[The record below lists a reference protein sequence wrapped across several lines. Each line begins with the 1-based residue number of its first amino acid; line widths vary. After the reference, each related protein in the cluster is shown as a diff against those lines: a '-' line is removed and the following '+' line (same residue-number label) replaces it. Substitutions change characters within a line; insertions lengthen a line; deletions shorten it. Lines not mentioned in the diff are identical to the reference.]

1 MKDVIVIGSGMGAL
15 SAAAMLCTKGLKPLI
30 IEQNWQP
37 GGCTSSYWRKGYVFE
52 SGATTLV
59 GLDEHMPLR
68 FLLDQTGIE
77 LKTRKLE
84 LPMQI
89 HLAGK
94 VINRYQD
101 LTKWKAEAARHFV
114 GNQDEF
120 WDQAYA
126 ISQFVWKSSTKYL
139 HFPPN
144 KLVDWINLIKKAN
157 PLDVVKA
164 KYSLKS
170 TTSILNKHQLNDPGF
185 RKFVNEQLL
194 ITAQN
199 HADEVNH
206 LFGAAALCYTNY
218 GNYYIDGGLLNLVNP
233 IIDFIQSKGGEIIFR
248 EEVKSISKSKAG
260 YQIQTKTNQYKAPY
274 LISGIPLNNLLS
286 MDQDCILPGKT
297 DKELKSE
304 QLYSAFQMGIAF
316 RSHREFESLH
326 HQIHLETPL
335 IESGSNSIFLSLSH
349 PKDETRA
356 KDGAT
361 VASISTHIK
370 DPLNTQVDSSKIE
383 KAIVNTLIRHDFLKE
398 EQILFSHS
406 SGPKSWNKWTG
417 RAFGFV
423 GGYPQYLSIKP
434 WQMVEARFDND
445 KAYQCGDTSYPGQGI
460 PGATLSGIIAA
471 QKLASDWL

>member
-1 MKDVIVIGSGMGAL
+1 
-15 SAAAMLCTKGLKPLI
+15 
-30 IEQNWQP
+30 
-37 GGCTSSYWRKGYVFE
+37 
-52 SGATTLV
+52 
-59 GLDEHMPLR
+59 
-68 FLLDQTGIE
+68 
-77 LKTRKLE
+77 
-84 LPMQI
+84 
-89 HLAGK
+89 
-94 VINRYQD
+94 
-101 LTKWKAEAARHFV
+101 
-114 GNQDEF
+114 
-120 WDQAYA
+120 
-126 ISQFVWKSSTKYL
+126 
-139 HFPPN
+139 
-144 KLVDWINLIKKAN
+144 
-157 PLDVVKA
+157 
-164 KYSLKS
+164 
-170 TTSILNKHQLNDPGF
+170 
-185 RKFVNEQLL
+185 
-194 ITAQN
+194 
-199 HADEVNH
+199 
-206 LFGAAALCYTNY
+206 
-218 GNYYIDGGLLNLVNP
+218 
-233 IIDFIQSKGGEIIFR
+233 
-248 EEVKSISKSKAG
+248 
-260 YQIQTKTNQYKAPY
+260 
-274 LISGIPLNNLLS
+274 